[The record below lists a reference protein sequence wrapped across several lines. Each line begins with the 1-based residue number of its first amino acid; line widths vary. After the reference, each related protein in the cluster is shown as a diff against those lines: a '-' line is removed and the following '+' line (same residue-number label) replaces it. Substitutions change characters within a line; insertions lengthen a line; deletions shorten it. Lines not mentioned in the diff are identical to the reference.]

1 MTDLQLIICAAVVAF
16 SVSAVFGIG
25 VIFSVR
31 EMLKSID
38 EEPPTKEPTTKEL
51 GMVPERDKYEYD
63 IYIISSLG
71 DARSIMNAKAE
82 QGWRAISISDT
93 KEDWYRI
100 LIERRKDHEQK

>member
-25 VIFSVR
+25 VIFSVCK
-31 EMLKSID
+31 MLESID
-38 EEPPTKEPTTKEL
+38 EEPPMKEL

-63 IYIISSLG
+63 IYIVSSLG

-82 QGWRAISISDT
+82 QGWKAISISDT
-93 KEDWYRI
+93 KEDRYRI